1 MKYLCICLIILAL
14 PLMADE
20 VSLGMVTGINGN
32 ALVLVDGVEV
42 RMPGISIGRFIDE
55 NNQAVDASSIA
66 FPFTAS
72 LISNTELPEHMRAQ
86 STVIKIHKFYDVVE
100 GRLVGR

>member
-1 MKYLCICLIILAL
+1 MKYLAICLIILAL

-20 VSLGMVTGINGN
+20 VSLGMVTGIKGN
-32 ALVLVDGVEV
+32 SLILVDGVEV
-42 RMPGISIGRFIDE
+42 RMPGMSLGRYIDE
-55 NNQAVDASSIA
+55 NNQAVDGSSIT

-72 LISNTELPEHMRAQ
+72 LITNTELPEHMRAQ

-100 GRLVGR
+100 GRLVER